1 MRILIADDH
10 EYVRQGVRV
19 LLQSR
24 RGWKVCGEA
33 VDGRDAVEKAKQLKP
48 DVIVMDVSMPNLN
61 GLDATREIR
70 RVLPET
76 GVLVLS
82 QHSSPGMIKAAL
94 KAGAQGYVV
103 KSSASR
109 DLIAALESIGQPETS
124 PRIASTAV
132 PGGLPDSADSA
143 VQTLRAR
150 EERFREAMNN
160 MAEGLYMLDAEGLVT
175 YINPSAEK
183 ILGWTSAELLGKRIH
198 DVVHYKY
205 PDGRPFPASDCAGLQ
220 VLQKGIELREHEDVF
235 IRKDGSFFP
244 VVLSSSPLKTGDAIT
259 GVVVSFRDDTR
270 RRQAEESLQRAT
282 THFQLVSD
290 TMASGVVRCDRNL
303 RYLWVNSRYAE
314 MVGRPAKEI
323 VGHSMMEI
331 LGEDTCRELQPYFDR
346 VLEGQQVSLDQQIE
360 FKEIGRRWILAAYT
374 PTFDSS
380 GKADGWV
387 ACVTDTTNQK
397 QKDAELTKQARLL
410 DLSFNAVILRDSNDR
425 VTYWNKGAQELYGWT
440 RDEALGRV
448 THSLLQTQFPGPQE
462 SIQTQF
468 RQAGRWQG
476 ELSHICKDG
485 RLITVI
491 SRWELTRDPVTNS
504 DSIMEANINIT
515 PTKQAEQQLQLLV
528 QTLESRIAERT
539 QELEHATNQLRELSG
554 KLLRTQDEERRR
566 IARELHDGVGQL
578 LAAMNMNL
586 SNLKNEME
594 GLNEE
599 AARRLDENTTLVEQA
614 SQEIRTISHLLH
626 PPLLDVMGLES
637 ALRWY
642 VDGYCERS
650 KISVEMQLTPG
661 FSDGLP
667 RDFALSLFRIV
678 QECLTNVHRHS
689 ESAWAQIA
697 VRRSSSEI
705 TLEVRDHGKG
715 MSPEL
720 QLKISAGESSGVGLR
735 GIRERIRQ
743 FGGRLEVHANE
754 GGTRVISTL
763 PLPKVE
769 ASEAKT
775 KSDSPHELLGP
786 PGTRTPQK
794 PRFSNSRT

>member
-1 MRILIADDH
+1 M
-10 EYVRQGVRV
+10 
-19 LLQSR
+19 
-24 RGWKVCGEA
+24 
-33 VDGRDAVEKAKQLKP
+33 
-48 DVIVMDVSMPNLN
+48 
-61 GLDATREIR
+61 
-70 RVLPET
+70 
-76 GVLVLS
+76 
-82 QHSSPGMIKAAL
+82 
-94 KAGAQGYVV
+94 
-103 KSSASR
+103 
-109 DLIAALESIGQPETS
+109 
-124 PRIASTAV
+124 
-132 PGGLPDSADSA
+132 
-143 VQTLRAR
+143 
-150 EERFREAMNN
+150 
-160 MAEGLYMLDAEGLVT
+160 
-175 YINPSAEK
+175 
-183 ILGWTSAELLGKRIH
+183 
-198 DVVHYKY
+198 
-205 PDGRPFPASDCAGLQ
+205 
-220 VLQKGIELREHEDVF
+220 
-235 IRKDGSFFP
+235 
-244 VVLSSSPLKTGDAIT
+244 
-259 GVVVSFRDDTR
+259 
-270 RRQAEESLQRAT
+270 
-282 THFQLVSD
+282 
-290 TMASGVVRCDRNL
+290 
-303 RYLWVNSRYAE
+303 
-314 MVGRPAKEI
+314 
-323 VGHSMMEI
+323 
-331 LGEDTCRELQPYFDR
+331 
-346 VLEGQQVSLDQQIE
+346 
-360 FKEIGRRWILAAYT
+360 
-374 PTFDSS
+374 
-380 GKADGWV
+380 
-387 ACVTDTTNQK
+387 
-397 QKDAELTKQARLL
+397 
-410 DLSFNAVILRDSNDR
+410 
-425 VTYWNKGAQELYGWT
+425 
-440 RDEALGRV
+440 
-448 THSLLQTQFPGPQE
+448 
-462 SIQTQF
+462 
-468 RQAGRWQG
+468 
-476 ELSHICKDG
+476 
-485 RLITVI
+485 ITVI

-642 VDGYCERS
+642 VDGYSERS

-743 FGGRLEVHANE
+743 FGGRLEVHANG

-763 PLPKVE
+763 PLPKLE
-769 ASEAKT
+769 ASEAKA
-775 KSDSPHELLGP
+775 KSDSPHELSGP

-794 PRFSNSRT
+794 PRFSNSRN